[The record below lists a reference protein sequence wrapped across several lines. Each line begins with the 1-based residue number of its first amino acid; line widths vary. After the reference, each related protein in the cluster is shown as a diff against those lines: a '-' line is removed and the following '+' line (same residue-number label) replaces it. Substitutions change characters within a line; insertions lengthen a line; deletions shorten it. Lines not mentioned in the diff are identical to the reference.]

1 MYADAHLLITARRA
15 LCARG
20 RLCAAVKRVCGSSL
34 GWIWASA
41 QRADVL
47 AQIVRDASQT
57 VDAIEDRQLAER
69 PRHSRAEL
77 ASMRQCWRLQRLL
90 APSRRRC
97 FRLLNRPPAWLDADA
112 VGACANPA
120 KNLPWR

>member
-1 MYADAHLLITARRA
+1 MDALR
-15 LCARG
+15 
-20 RLCAAVKRVCGSSL
+20 AAVKRGVRFGSPVDLLVHLLS
-34 GWIWASA
+34 G
-41 QRADVL
+41 QADVL
-47 AQIVRDASQT
+47 AQIVRDASQA

-77 ASMRQCWRLQRLL
+77 ASMRRVLVRLQRLL

-97 FRLLNRPPAWLDADA
+97 FACLTAHRPGWTPTRCR
-112 VGACANPA
+112 ACANPA